1 MKNKRPIS
9 NKRGSISAYFWIQ
22 TSGFFIRNSPVVLLS
37 KEYNSFDEF
46 FKAFSGV
53 I

>member
-1 MKNKRPIS
+1 MPIFGY
-9 NKRGSISAYFWIQ
+9 KQVDFLLE
-22 TSGFFIRNSPVVLLS
+22 NSPVVLLS